1 MMRLPQ
7 MLVWAATLALAL
19 VTAPL
24 LARDLLAITHTIAL
38 DPNEGW
44 NAVHALRWLAG
55 GPLYPP
61 REGWMVNNYPPLSFY
76 LVGTLT
82 RLTHDAVIAGR
93 LLSALSFLTVCGL
106 VAAVV
111 RSSGAAPRAALLAML
126 VFAATLL
133 IASNYVAMDDP
144 QMLGHALQMTALLL
158 LLRGRGLFSAAL
170 FALSLFMKHNLLAMP
185 LAAGLWLLSQDRR
198 AGSHFLLW
206 GLAFMLAGLVAFQLR
221 FGTSL
226 FSQLASPRR
235 EGGINLWQAVKHLW
249 WAVLPAWAGSYA
261 RPGRASEFGFTYAA
275 LALALGLVFSL
286 GDGVDA
292 NAFFDL
298 AIALSLLVGLVPDH
312 GQAPMLAS
320 LSALPL
326 LAVLALNFQDNN
338 FFYTRA
344 FAAQSQTDIAF
355 LKSRPGAALCDQ
367 LSLCLWAGKAAQI
380 DVFNVGEAIL
390 TNARSPA
397 PLIALIQ
404 KHHFAVIQ
412 LQDMDGLGDQVKNAI
427 GRAYRVHHS
436 DDNGSFLVPVTP

>member
-24 LARDLLAITHTIAL
+24 LARDLLAMTHPIAL

-44 NAVHALRWLAG
+44 NAAHALRWLAG

-61 REGWMVNNYPPLSFY
+61 RDGWMVNNYPPLSFY
-76 LVGTLT
+76 IVGTLT

-93 LLSALSFLTVCGL
+93 LVAALSFLVVCGL
-106 VAAVV
+106 VAAVS
-111 RSSGAAPRAALLAML
+111 RASGATARAALLAML

-144 QMLGHALQMTALLL
+144 QMLGHALQMAALLM
-158 LLRGRGLFSAAL
+158 LLRGRGMAGAAL
-170 FALSLFMKHNLLAMP
+170 FAISLFVKHNLLAMP

-198 AGSHFLLW
+198 AGGHFLLW
-206 GLAFMLAGLVAFQLR
+206 GLAFVLAGLVAFQLR
-221 FGTSL
+221 FGTSM
-226 FSQLASPRR
+226 FSQLASPRVENIR
-235 EGGINLWQAVKHLW
+235 NLWPAVKNLW
-249 WAVLPAWAGSYA
+249 WAVLPAWAASGA
-261 RPGRASEFGFTYAA
+261 RLGRGSEFGFTYAA

-298 AIALSLLVGLVPDH
+298 AIALALLVGLMPDH
-312 GQAPMLAS
+312 GRTPMIAAV
-320 LSALPL
+320 SALPL

-338 FFYTRA
+338 FFYTRT
-344 FAAQSQTDIAF
+344 FAAQSKADIAF
-355 LKSRPGAALCDQ
+355 LKSRPGPALCDQ
-367 LSLCLWAGKAAQI
+367 ISLCLWAGKQAEL
-380 DVFNVGEAIL
+380 DVFNIGETIR

-397 PLIALIQ
+397 ALIKLIQ
-404 KHHFAVIQ
+404 SRHFTTIQ
-412 LQDMDGLGDQVKNAI
+412 LQDMDGLGPQLKDAIAKN
-427 GRAYRVHHS
+427 YRVHHS
-436 DDNGSFLVPVTP
+436 DDNGSFLTSAP